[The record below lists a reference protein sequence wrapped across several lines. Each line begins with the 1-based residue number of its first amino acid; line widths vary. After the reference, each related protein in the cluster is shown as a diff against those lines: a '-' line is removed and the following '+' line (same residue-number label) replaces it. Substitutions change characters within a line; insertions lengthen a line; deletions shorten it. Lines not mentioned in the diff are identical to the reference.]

1 MGSSVQISKKKKRQ
15 KAHILLTAALSLT
28 AILIIAIVM
37 LTVTLVNYGRNGK
50 LYEQARL
57 NAVWTNEPI
66 STPAPS
72 GISPKTT
79 LLTEPRETPPILVD
93 FANVQEDGPNVL
105 SWLYSSDTQINY
117 PVVIYTDNKHYLTH
131 DYTGSHNSSGAL
143 FFDFRLTKQLIGDN
157 LIIYGHHMKDR
168 SMFGSLLQYQ
178 KQTYYEAHPI
188 MYLMTPDKN
197 YRIDLFA
204 ARFTD
209 SEQDNFPIQFDS
221 EQKRRTFVQTA
232 IANSTFKP
240 DDASYHS
247 DAQIIS
253 LVTCAYSDYIEDSY
267 FQIHGWLV
275 QIG

>member
-143 FFDFRLTKQLIGDN
+143 FFDQLFRLYLLADFIN
-157 LIIYGHHMKDR
+157 LVPGGGNGTVHICDM
-168 SMFGSLLQYQ
+168 LL
-178 KQTYYEAHPI
+178 KI
-188 MYLMTPDKN
+188 
-197 YRIDLFA
+197 
-204 ARFTD
+204 
-209 SEQDNFPIQFDS
+209 
-221 EQKRRTFVQTA
+221 
-232 IANSTFKP
+232 
-240 DDASYHS
+240 
-247 DAQIIS
+247 
-253 LVTCAYSDYIEDSY
+253 LV
-267 FQIHGWLV
+267 V
-275 QIG
+275 